1 MEQLTTQLSE
11 NQKTL
16 DTLLG
21 VGRNYDVISRD
32 LYIGQWKGRLY
43 VIDGYG
49 DDGVIERITS
59 FLLGQGAPLAQ
70 GAGNMQEFIDRCVTF
85 CEVDCENNVDKILTG
100 AFIGKTILLLDGFD
114 YCAMIDAKKFP
125 GRSVEEP
132 SDGKVL
138 RGSHDGFTE
147 TMVQNTALLR
157 RRIRDPNLTLENH
170 KVGGRSQTDVVIAY
184 LDNLVD
190 REDLEK
196 LRKKLDAIDVNSIA
210 MSQESIAESIVK
222 PQWYNPFPK
231 VRYTERPDAATAC
244 VMEGHIVLLVDNSPS
259 VMLMPTSF
267 FHFMEEANDY
277 YFPPLVGTYLRW
289 LRIIVMML
297 ALFITPVWYLLVKD
311 PGRVPEAMSFIVPAE
326 PGSVPLLLQLL
337 LLDFVVDLLKLAS
350 LNTPDALSNSFSMLG
365 ALILG
370 DFAVQ
375 ARWLV
380 PEVLVYMAFVAIA
393 NFAQPSFELGY
404 AMKLSR
410 MMLLILTALLDV
422 WGLVL
427 GIAGL
432 FLLLLSTKPI
442 LGKGYLYPVIP
453 FNAKDLSHLLV
464 RRPISRENT

>member
-1 MEQLTTQLSE
+1 MDQLTKDLSE
-11 NQKTL
+11 NQKIL
-16 DTLLG
+16 DDLLG
-21 VGRNYDVISRD
+21 AGRNYDVINRD
-32 LYIGQWKGRLY
+32 LYIGDRKGRLY

-59 FLLGQGAPLAQ
+59 FLLGQGGNLGKHAS
-70 GAGNMQEFIDRCVTF
+70 NMQEFIDRCVSF
-85 CEVDCENNVDKILTG
+85 CEVDCENQVDKILTG

-114 YCAMIDAKKFP
+114 SCAMIDAKKFP
-125 GRSVEEP
+125 GRGVEEP

-138 RGSHDGFTE
+138 RGSHDGFVE
-147 TMVQNTALLR
+147 TLVQNTALLR
-157 RRIRDPNLTLENH
+157 RRIRDPHLTLENH

-184 LDNLVD
+184 LDNRVNQG
-190 REDLEK
+190 DLEE
-196 LRKKLDAIDVNSIA
+196 LRKKLDGIDVHSIA
-210 MSQESIAESIVK
+210 MSQESIAEAIVK

-244 VMEGHIVLLVDNSPS
+244 VMEGNIVVLIDNSPS
-259 VMLMPTSF
+259 VMLLPTSF

-289 LRIIVMML
+289 LRMAVMLL

-311 PGRVPEAMSFIVPAE
+311 PSRVPEAMSFIVPE
-326 PGSVPLLLQLL
+326 KPGSVPLLLQLL

-404 AMKLSR
+404 ALKLTR
-410 MMLLILTALLDV
+410 MLFLILVALLDV
-422 WGLVL
+422 WGLVA
-427 GIAGL
+427 GVIGL

-442 LGKGYLYPVIP
+442 LGRGYLYPVLP
-453 FNAKDLSHLLV
+453 FDAKALGRLIIRH
-464 RRPISRENT
+464 PISKENT

>member
-1 MEQLTTQLSE
+1 MEQLTTRLEE
-11 NQKTL
+11 NQQAL
-16 DTLLG
+16 DALLG

-59 FLLGQGAPLAQ
+59 FLLGRGAQLGE
-70 GAGNMQEFIDRCVTF
+70 GAKNMQEFIDRCVTF
-85 CEVDCENNVDKILTG
+85 CEVDCENNLNNILTG
-100 AFIGKTILLLDGFD
+100 AFLGKTILLLEGFD
-114 YCAMIDAKKFP
+114 RCAMIDAKKFP
-125 GRSVEEP
+125 GRGVEEP

-147 TMVQNTALLR
+147 TLVQNTALLR
-157 RRIRDPNLTLENH
+157 RRIRDPRLTLENH
-170 KVGGRSQTDVVIAY
+170 KVGGRSRTDVVLAY
-184 LDNLVD
+184 M
-190 REDLEK
+190 EGQASETDLETLRRK
-196 LRKKLDAIDVNSIA
+196 LEAIDVGSIA
-210 MSQESIAESIVK
+210 MSQESVAEAIVK

-231 VRYTERPDAATAC
+231 VRYTERPDTATAC
-244 VMEGHIVLLVDNSPS
+244 IMEGDIVLLVDNSPS
-259 VMLMPTSF
+259 VMLMPTSLF
-267 FHFMEEANDY
+267 DFMEEANDY
-277 YFPPLVGTYLRW
+277 YFPPLVGTYLRY
-289 LRIIVMML
+289 LRIIVMLL

-311 PGRVPEAMSFIVPAE
+311 
-326 PGSVPLLLQLL
+326 
-337 LLDFVVDLLKLAS
+337 S

-404 AMKLSR
+404 ALKLVR
-410 MMLLILTALLDV
+410 MLFLILVALLDG

-427 GIAGL
+427 GTVGL
-432 FLLLLSTKPI
+432 LVMLATTKPI
-442 LGKGYLYPVIP
+442 LGRGYLYPVCP
-453 FNAKDLSHLLV
+453 FDGKALGRLLV
-464 RRPISRENT
+464 RQPISRKNT

>member
-1 MEQLTTQLSE
+1 MEQLTGKLSE
-11 NQKTL
+11 NQRTL
-16 DTLLG
+16 DALLG

-32 LYIGQWKGRLY
+32 LYIGSQKGRLY

-59 FLLGQGAPLAQ
+59 FLLGSGAALGQGC
-70 GAGNMQEFIDRCVTF
+70 GDMQEFIDRCVTF
-85 CEVDCENNVDKILTG
+85 CEVDCEGDVDKILTG
-100 AFIGKTILLLDGFD
+100 AFIGKTILLLEGFD
-114 YCAMIDAKKFP
+114 KCAMIDAKKFP

-147 TMVQNTALLR
+147 TLVQNTALLR

-170 KVGGRSQTDVVIAY
+170 KVGGRSRTDVVLAY
-184 LDNLVD
+184 MDNQVD
-190 REDLEK
+190 QGELAK
-196 LRKKLDAIDVNSIA
+196 LRQKLDAIDVGSIA
-210 MSQESIAESIVK
+210 MSQESVAEAIVK

-231 VRYTERPDAATAC
+231 VRYTERPDTATAC
-244 VMEGHIVLLVDNSPS
+244 IMEGDIILLVDNSPS
-259 VMLMPTSF
+259 VMLMPTSLF
-267 FHFMEEANDY
+267 DFMEEANDY
-277 YFPPLVGTYLRW
+277 YFPPLVGTYLRY
-289 LRIIVMML
+289 LRIVVMLL

-311 PGRVPEAMSFIVPAE
+311 ASRVPEYLQFIVPEE

-404 AMKLSR
+404 ALKLTR
-410 MMLLILTALLDV
+410 MVFLILVALLDV

-427 GIAGL
+427 GVAG
-432 FLLLLSTKPI
+432 FLVMLATTKPI
-442 LGKGYLYPVIP
+442 LGKGYLYPVCP
-453 FNAKDLSHLLV
+453 FDAKALGRLLV
-464 RRPISRENT
+464 RQPISRKNT

>member
-1 MEQLTTQLSE
+1 MEQLTSSLAE
-11 NQKTL
+11 NQKAL

-21 VGRNYDVISRD
+21 VGRNYDVIARD
-32 LYIGQWKGRLY
+32 IYIGQRKGRLY

-49 DDGVIERITS
+49 DDGVIERIIS
-59 FLLGQGAPLAQ
+59 FLLGEGPELAEN
-70 GAGNMQEFIDRCVTF
+70 AENMQAFIDRCVTF
-85 CEVDCENNVDKILTG
+85 CEVDCENTLDKILTG
-100 AFIGKTILLLDGFD
+100 AFLGKTVLLLEGFD

-170 KVGGRSQTDVVIAY
+170 KVGGRSQTDVVLAY
-184 LDNLVD
+184 MENQVD
-190 REDLEK
+190 REELEQLRQK
-196 LRKKLDAIDVNSIA
+196 LKNIDVGSIA
-210 MSQESIAESIVK
+210 MSQESIAEAMMA

-231 VRYTERPDAATAC
+231 VRYTERPDTATAC
-244 VMEGHIVLLVDNSPS
+244 VMEGDIVLLVDNSPS
-259 VMLMPTSF
+259 VMLLPTSLF
-267 FHFMEEANDY
+267 DFMEEANDY
-277 YFPPLVGTYLRW
+277 YFPPLVGTYLRY
-289 LRIIVMML
+289 LRMIVILL

-311 PGRVPEAMSFIVPAE
+311 AARVPEALRFIVPEE
-326 PGSVPLLLQLL
+326 PGSVPLLFQLL

-404 AMKLSR
+404 ALKLTR
-410 MMLLILTALLDV
+410 VVFLILVALLDV

-427 GIAGL
+427 GIGG
-432 FLLLLSTKPI
+432 FIVLLATTKPI
-442 LGKGYLYPVIP
+442 LGKGYLYPLYP
-453 FNAKDLSHLLV
+453 FDAKAMGRLLV
-464 RRPISRENT
+464 RQPISKKNS